1 MKVASGLRVAFYIC
15 LIFALIC
22 TMPWFRSST
31 LIFAIFTAFCAVE
44 SLFLPAVKNRFL
56 RLLLALVPPAVT
68 FATSF
73 SWAKANPVAAVLL
86 ALVALYYV
94 TFMTVGRFET
104 EYWRFRNSFIG
115 LISAACFVSLLCLI
129 IYIVMEDV
137 AKERINL
144 PGILGF
150 TITCA
155 LLGMII
161 MSEMRKGNPDAK
173 WRSMNAGRILI
184 LFASAA
190 AALALL
196 YLILSF
202 VFSLITPTLGPHARD
217 LRSERIR
224 FQNDYN
230 IGYSPTAVPGGQMVE
245 DEESMKDN
253 APLTELEKEK
263 DTSFHWEFV
272 AIGVIVCGAAVF
284 FICRYMKKKKAK
296 PSEEVVAKTP
306 EEQAQLDKVEAIRA
320 IFRQYILLV
329 RKGGVQ
335 LTKGSTSADIL
346 ESAKELSEED
356 RKNLSDEETKLR
368 DIYIR
373 ARYGDPQNITDED
386 VSEARSLF
394 EKITESNNLS

>member
-31 LIFAIFTAFCAVE
+31 LIFAIFAAFCTVE
-44 SLFLPAVKNRFL
+44 SLFLPAVKNRLL
-56 RLLLALVPPAVT
+56 RLLLALVPAAVT
-68 FATSF
+68 FATSI

-94 TFMTVGRFET
+94 VFMTVGRFET

-129 IYIVMEDV
+129 IYIVMEDA
-137 AKERINL
+137 AKDRINL
-144 PGILGF
+144 PGVMGF

-161 MSEMRKGNPDAK
+161 LSEMRKGNPDAK

-190 AALALL
+190 VALAVL
-196 YLILSF
+196 YLVLTF
-202 VFSLITPTLGPHARD
+202 VFSLITPTLGPQAPK
-217 LRSERIR
+217 LKTERIR
-224 FQNDYN
+224 FQNDAV
-230 IGYSPTAVPGGQMVE
+230 IGYTPLTNKTGYVSDDESLKEDAPVVVLEQE
-245 DEESMKDN
+245 DEQGFPWVLVCVC
-253 APLTELEKEK
+253 A
-263 DTSFHWEFV
+263 FV
-272 AIGVIVCGAAVF
+272 VIAGTVTAII
-284 FICRYMKKKKAK
+284 IIRKKKAK
-296 PSEEVVAKTP
+296 AVEDVVQRTP
-306 EEQAQLDKVEAIRA
+306 EEQAQFDKIEAIRA

-329 RKGGVQ
+329 RKEGAEISR
-335 LTKGSTSADIL
+335 GSTSADVL
-346 ESAKELSEED
+346 ESARELSESEE
-356 RKNLSDEETKLR
+356 KSLSEEESALR
-368 DIYIR
+368 EIYIR
-373 ARYGDPQNITDED
+373 ARYGDPNGITDED

-394 EKITESNNLS
+394 EKISEANKLS

>member
-31 LIFAIFTAFCAVE
+31 LIFAIFAAFCTVE
-44 SLFLPAVKNRFL
+44 SLFLPAVKNRLL
-56 RLLLALVPPAVT
+56 RLLLALVPAAVT
-68 FATSF
+68 FATSI

-94 TFMTVGRFET
+94 VFMTVGRFET

-129 IYIVMEDV
+129 IYIVMEDA
-137 AKERINL
+137 AKDRINL
-144 PGILGF
+144 PGVMGF

-161 MSEMRKGNPDAK
+161 LSEMRKGNPDAK

-190 AALALL
+190 VALAVL
-196 YLILSF
+196 YLVLTF
-202 VFSLITPTLGPHARD
+202 VFSLITPTLGPQAPK
-217 LRSERIR
+217 LKTERIR
-224 FQNDYN
+224 FQNDAI
-230 IGYSPTAVPGGQMVE
+230 IGYTPLTNKTGYVSDDESLKEDAPVVVLEQE
-245 DEESMKDN
+245 DEQGFPWVLVCVC
-253 APLTELEKEK
+253 A
-263 DTSFHWEFV
+263 FV
-272 AIGVIVCGAAVF
+272 VIAGTVTAII
-284 FICRYMKKKKAK
+284 IIRKKKAK
-296 PSEEVVAKTP
+296 AVEDAVPRTP
-306 EEQAQLDKVEAIRA
+306 EEQAQFDKIEAIRA

-329 RKGGVQ
+329 RKEGAEIS
-335 LTKGSTSADIL
+335 KGSTSADVL
-346 ESAKELSEED
+346 ESARELSESEE
-356 RKNLSDEETKLR
+356 KSLSEEESALR
-368 DIYIR
+368 EIYIR
-373 ARYGDPQNITDED
+373 ARYGDPNGITDED

-394 EKITESNNLS
+394 EKISEANKLS

>member
-31 LIFAIFTAFCAVE
+31 LIFAIFAAFCTVE
-44 SLFLPAVKNRFL
+44 SLFLPAVKNRLL
-56 RLLLALVPPAVT
+56 RLLLALVPAAVT
-68 FATSF
+68 FATSL

-94 TFMTVGRFET
+94 VFMAVGRFET

-137 AKERINL
+137 AKDRINL
-144 PGILGF
+144 PGVMGF

-161 MSEMRKGNPDAK
+161 LSEMRKGNPDAK

-190 AALALL
+190 AALAVL
-196 YLILSF
+196 YLVLTF
-202 VFSLITPTLGPHARD
+202 VFSLITPTLGPQAPK
-217 LRSERIR
+217 LKTERIR
-224 FQNDYN
+224 FQNDAV
-230 IGYSPTAVPGGQMVE
+230 IGYT
-245 DEESMKDN
+245 
-253 APLTELEKEK
+253 PLTNKTGYVSDDESLKEDAPVVVLEKE
-263 DTSFHWEFV
+263 DEQGFPWVLVCVCAFV
-272 AIGVIVCGAAVF
+272 VIAGAVTAV
-284 FICRYMKKKKAK
+284 IIIRKKKAK
-296 PSEEVVAKTP
+296 AVEDVVQRTP
-306 EEQAQLDKVEAIRA
+306 EEQAQFDKIEAIRA

-329 RKGGVQ
+329 RKEGAEISR
-335 LTKGSTSADIL
+335 GSTSADVL
-346 ESAKELSEED
+346 ESARELSDSEE
-356 RKNLSDEETKLR
+356 KGLSDEESALR
-368 DIYIR
+368 EIYIR
-373 ARYGDPQNITDED
+373 ARYGDPNGITDED
-386 VSEARSLF
+386 VSNARSLF
-394 EKITESNNLS
+394 EKISEANKLR

>member
-31 LIFAIFTAFCAVE
+31 LIFAIFAAFCTVE
-44 SLFLPAVKNRFL
+44 SLFLPAVKNRLL
-56 RLLLALVPPAVT
+56 RLLLALVPAAVT
-68 FATSF
+68 FATSI

-94 TFMTVGRFET
+94 VFMTVGRFET

-129 IYIVMEDV
+129 IYIVMEDA
-137 AKERINL
+137 AKDRINL
-144 PGILGF
+144 PGVMGF

-161 MSEMRKGNPDAK
+161 LSEMRKGNPDAK

-190 AALALL
+190 VALAVL
-196 YLILSF
+196 YLVLTF
-202 VFSLITPTLGPHARD
+202 VFSLITPTLGPQAPK
-217 LRSERIR
+217 LKTERIR
-224 FQNDYN
+224 FQNDAV
-230 IGYSPTAVPGGQMVE
+230 IGYTPLTNKTGYVSDDESLKEDAPVVVLEQE
-245 DEESMKDN
+245 DEQGFPWVLVCVC
-253 APLTELEKEK
+253 A
-263 DTSFHWEFV
+263 FV
-272 AIGVIVCGAAVF
+272 VIAGTVTAII
-284 FICRYMKKKKAK
+284 IIRKKKAK
-296 PSEEVVAKTP
+296 AVEDAVPRTP
-306 EEQAQLDKVEAIRA
+306 EEQAQFDKIEAIRA

-329 RKGGVQ
+329 RKEGAEISR
-335 LTKGSTSADIL
+335 GSTSADVL
-346 ESAKELSEED
+346 ESARELSESEE
-356 RKNLSDEETKLR
+356 KSLSEEESALR
-368 DIYIR
+368 EIYIR
-373 ARYGDPQNITDED
+373 ARYGDPNGITDED

-394 EKITESNNLS
+394 EKISEANKLS

>member
-31 LIFAIFTAFCAVE
+31 LIFVIFTAFCTVE

-56 RLLLALVPPAVT
+56 RLLLALVPAAVT
-68 FATSF
+68 FATSL

-86 ALVALYYV
+86 ALVAIYYV
-94 TFMTVGRFET
+94 VFMTVGRFET

-115 LISAACFVSLLCLI
+115 LISAACFVSLLNLI
-129 IYIVMEDV
+129 IYIVVEDV

-144 PGILGF
+144 PGVMGF

-161 MSEMRKGNPDAK
+161 LSEMRKGNPDAK

-196 YLILSF
+196 YLVLTF
-202 VFSLITPTLGPHARD
+202 VFSLITPTLGPQAPK
-217 LRSERIR
+217 LKTERIR
-224 FQNDYN
+224 FQNDAV
-230 IGYSPTAVPGGQMVE
+230 IGYT
-245 DEESMKDN
+245 
-253 APLTELEKEK
+253 PLTNKTGYVSDDESLKEDAPVVVLEKE
-263 DTSFHWEFV
+263 DEQGFPWVLVCVCAFV
-272 AIGVIVCGAAVF
+272 VIAGAVTAV
-284 FICRYMKKKKAK
+284 IIIRKKKAK
-296 PSEEVVAKTP
+296 AVEDVVQRTP
-306 EEQAQLDKVEAIRA
+306 EEQAQLDKIEAIRA

-329 RKGGVQ
+329 RKEGAEISR
-335 LTKGSTSADIL
+335 GSTSADVL
-346 ESAKELSEED
+346 ESARELSESEE
-356 RKNLSDEETKLR
+356 KGLSEEESALR
-368 DIYIR
+368 EIYIR
-373 ARYGDPQNITDED
+373 ARYGDPNGITDED
-386 VSEARSLF
+386 VSNARSLF
-394 EKITESNNLS
+394 EKISEANKLR

>member
-31 LIFAIFTAFCAVE
+31 LIFAIFAAFCTVE
-44 SLFLPAVKNRFL
+44 SLFLPAVKNRLL
-56 RLLLALVPPAVT
+56 RLLLALVPAAVT
-68 FATSF
+68 FATSI

-94 TFMTVGRFET
+94 VFMTVGRFET

-129 IYIVMEDV
+129 IYIVMEDA
-137 AKERINL
+137 AKDRINL
-144 PGILGF
+144 PGVMGF

-161 MSEMRKGNPDAK
+161 LSEMRKGNPDAK

-190 AALALL
+190 VALAVL
-196 YLILSF
+196 YLVLTF
-202 VFSLITPTLGPHARD
+202 VFSLITPTLGPQAPK
-217 LRSERIR
+217 LKTERIR
-224 FQNDYN
+224 FQNVSF
-230 IGYSPTAVPGGQMVE
+230 IGYTPLTNKTGYVSDDESLKEDAPVVVLEQE
-245 DEESMKDN
+245 DEQGFPWVLVCVC
-253 APLTELEKEK
+253 A
-263 DTSFHWEFV
+263 FV
-272 AIGVIVCGAAVF
+272 VIAGAVTAII
-284 FICRYMKKKKAK
+284 IIRKKKAK
-296 PSEEVVAKTP
+296 AVEDAVPRTP
-306 EEQAQLDKVEAIRA
+306 EEQAQFDKIEAIRA

-329 RKGGVQ
+329 RKEGAEISR
-335 LTKGSTSADIL
+335 GSTSADVL
-346 ESAKELSEED
+346 ESARELSESEE
-356 RKNLSDEETKLR
+356 KSLSEEESALR
-368 DIYIR
+368 EIYIR
-373 ARYGDPQNITDED
+373 ARYGDPNGITDED

-394 EKITESNNLS
+394 EKISEANKLS

>member
-31 LIFAIFTAFCAVE
+31 LIFAIFAAFCTVE
-44 SLFLPAVKNRFL
+44 SLFLPAVKNRLL
-56 RLLLALVPPAVT
+56 RLLLALVPAAVT
-68 FATSF
+68 FATSI

-94 TFMTVGRFET
+94 VFMTVGRFET

-129 IYIVMEDV
+129 IYIVMEDA
-137 AKERINL
+137 AKDRINL
-144 PGILGF
+144 PGVMGF

-161 MSEMRKGNPDAK
+161 LSEMRKGNPDAK

-190 AALALL
+190 VALAVL
-196 YLILSF
+196 YLVLTF
-202 VFSLITPTLGPHARD
+202 VFSLITPTLGPQAPK
-217 LRSERIR
+217 LKTERIR
-224 FQNDYN
+224 FQNVSF
-230 IGYSPTAVPGGQMVE
+230 IGYTPLTNKTGYVSDDESLKEDAPVVVLEQE
-245 DEESMKDN
+245 DEQGFPWVLVCVC
-253 APLTELEKEK
+253 A
-263 DTSFHWEFV
+263 FV
-272 AIGVIVCGAAVF
+272 VIAGAVTAII
-284 FICRYMKKKKAK
+284 IIRKKKAK
-296 PSEEVVAKTP
+296 AVEDVVQRTP
-306 EEQAQLDKVEAIRA
+306 EEQAQFDKIEAIRA

-329 RKGGVQ
+329 RKEGAEISR
-335 LTKGSTSADIL
+335 GSTSADVL
-346 ESAKELSEED
+346 ESARELSESEE
-356 RKNLSDEETKLR
+356 KSLSEEESALR
-368 DIYIR
+368 EIYIR
-373 ARYGDPQNITDED
+373 ARYGDPNGITDED

-394 EKITESNNLS
+394 EKISEANKLS

>member
-44 SLFLPAVKNRFL
+44 SLFLPAVKNRLL
-56 RLLLALVPPAVT
+56 RLLLALVPAAVT
-68 FATSF
+68 FATSI

-94 TFMTVGRFET
+94 VFMTVGRFET

-129 IYIVMEDV
+129 IYIVMEDA
-137 AKERINL
+137 AKDRINL
-144 PGILGF
+144 PGVMGF

-161 MSEMRKGNPDAK
+161 LSEMRKGNPDAK

-196 YLILSF
+196 YLVLTF
-202 VFSLITPTLGPHARD
+202 VFSLITPTLGPQAPK
-217 LRSERIR
+217 LKTERIR
-224 FQNDYN
+224 FQNDAV
-230 IGYSPTAVPGGQMVE
+230 IGYT
-245 DEESMKDN
+245 
-253 APLTELEKEK
+253 PLTNKTGYVSDDESLKEDAPVVALEKE
-263 DTSFHWEFV
+263 DEQGFPWVLVCVCAFV
-272 AIGVIVCGAAVF
+272 VIAGAVTAV
-284 FICRYMKKKKAK
+284 IIIRKKKAK
-296 PSEEVVAKTP
+296 AVEDVVQRTP
-306 EEQAQLDKVEAIRA
+306 EEQAQFDKIEAIRA

-329 RKGGVQ
+329 RKEGAEISR
-335 LTKGSTSADIL
+335 GSTSADVL
-346 ESAKELSEED
+346 ESARELSDSEE
-356 RKNLSDEETKLR
+356 KSLSDEESALR
-368 DIYIR
+368 EIYIR
-373 ARYGDPQNITDED
+373 ARYGDPNGITDED
-386 VSEARSLF
+386 VSNARSLF
-394 EKITESNNLS
+394 EKISEANKLS

>member
-31 LIFAIFTAFCAVE
+31 LIFAIFAAFCTVE
-44 SLFLPAVKNRFL
+44 SLFLPAVKNRLL
-56 RLLLALVPPAVT
+56 RLLLALVPAAVT
-68 FATSF
+68 FATSI

-94 TFMTVGRFET
+94 VFMTVGRFET

-137 AKERINL
+137 AKDRINL
-144 PGILGF
+144 PGVMGF

-161 MSEMRKGNPDAK
+161 LSEMRKGNPDAK

-190 AALALL
+190 VALAVL
-196 YLILSF
+196 YLVLTF
-202 VFSLITPTLGPHARD
+202 VFSLITPTLGPQAPK
-217 LRSERIR
+217 LKTERIR
-224 FQNDYN
+224 FQNDAN
-230 IGYSPTAVPGGQMVE
+230 IGYTPLTNKTGYVSDDESLKEDAPVVVLEQE
-245 DEESMKDN
+245 DEQGFPWVLVCVC
-253 APLTELEKEK
+253 A
-263 DTSFHWEFV
+263 FV
-272 AIGVIVCGAAVF
+272 VIAGTVTAII
-284 FICRYMKKKKAK
+284 IIRKKKAK
-296 PSEEVVAKTP
+296 AVEDVVQRTP
-306 EEQAQLDKVEAIRA
+306 EEQAQFDKIEAIRA

-329 RKGGVQ
+329 RKEGAEIS
-335 LTKGSTSADIL
+335 KGSTSADVL
-346 ESAKELSEED
+346 ESARELSESEE
-356 RKNLSDEETKLR
+356 KSLSDEENALR
-368 DIYIR
+368 EIYIR
-373 ARYGDPQNITDED
+373 ARYGDPNGITDED

-394 EKITESNNLS
+394 EKISEANKLS

>member
-31 LIFAIFTAFCAVE
+31 LIFVIFTAFCTVE
-44 SLFLPAVKNRFL
+44 SLFLPAVKNRLL
-56 RLLLALVPPAVT
+56 RLLLALVPAAVT
-68 FATSF
+68 FATSI

-86 ALVALYYV
+86 ALVAIYYV
-94 TFMTVGRFET
+94 VFMTVGRFET

-129 IYIVMEDV
+129 IYIVVEDA

-144 PGILGF
+144 PGVMGF

-161 MSEMRKGNPDAK
+161 LSEMRKGNPDAK

-196 YLILSF
+196 YLVLTF
-202 VFSLITPTLGPHARD
+202 VFSLITPTLGPQAPK
-217 LRSERIR
+217 LKTERIR
-224 FQNDYN
+224 FQNDAV
-230 IGYSPTAVPGGQMVE
+230 IGYT
-245 DEESMKDN
+245 
-253 APLTELEKEK
+253 PLTNKTGYVSDDESLKEDAPVVVLEKE
-263 DTSFHWEFV
+263 DEQGFPWVLVCVCAFV
-272 AIGVIVCGAAVF
+272 VIAGAVTAV
-284 FICRYMKKKKAK
+284 IIIRKKKAK
-296 PSEEVVAKTP
+296 AVEDVVQRTP
-306 EEQAQLDKVEAIRA
+306 EEQAQFDKIEAIRA

-329 RKGGVQ
+329 RKEGAEISR
-335 LTKGSTSADIL
+335 GSTSADVL
-346 ESAKELSEED
+346 ESARELSDSEE
-356 RKNLSDEETKLR
+356 KGLSDEESALR
-368 DIYIR
+368 EIYIR
-373 ARYGDPQNITDED
+373 ARYGDPNGITDED
-386 VSEARSLF
+386 VSNARNLF
-394 EKITESNNLS
+394 EKISEANKLR

>member
-31 LIFAIFTAFCAVE
+31 LIFAIFAAFCAVE
-44 SLFLPAVKNRFL
+44 SLFLPAVKNRLL
-56 RLLLALVPPAVT
+56 RLLLALVPAAVT
-68 FATSF
+68 FATSI

-94 TFMTVGRFET
+94 VFMTVGRFET
-104 EYWRFRNSFIG
+104 EYWRFRSSFIG

-129 IYIVMEDV
+129 IYIVVEDV

-144 PGILGF
+144 PGVMGF

-161 MSEMRKGNPDAK
+161 LSEMRKGNPDAK

-196 YLILSF
+196 YLVLTF
-202 VFSLITPTLGPHARD
+202 VFSLITPTLGPQAPK
-217 LRSERIR
+217 LKTERIR
-224 FQNDYN
+224 FQNDAV
-230 IGYSPTAVPGGQMVE
+230 IGYT
-245 DEESMKDN
+245 
-253 APLTELEKEK
+253 PLTNKTGYVSDDESLKEDAPVVALEKE
-263 DTSFHWEFV
+263 DEQGFPWVLVCVCAFV
-272 AIGVIVCGAAVF
+272 VIAGAVTAV
-284 FICRYMKKKKAK
+284 IIIRKKKAK
-296 PSEEVVAKTP
+296 AVEDVVQRTP
-306 EEQAQLDKVEAIRA
+306 EEQAQFDKIEAIRA

-329 RKGGVQ
+329 RKEGAE
-335 LTKGSTSADIL
+335 LSRGSTSADVL
-346 ESAKELSEED
+346 ESARELSESEE
-356 RKNLSDEETKLR
+356 KSLSDEESALR
-368 DIYIR
+368 EIYIR
-373 ARYGDPQNITDED
+373 ARYGDPNGITDED
-386 VSEARSLF
+386 VSNARSLF
-394 EKITESNNLS
+394 EKISEANKLS

>member
-31 LIFAIFTAFCAVE
+31 LIFAIFAAFCTVE
-44 SLFLPAVKNRFL
+44 SLFLPAVKNRLL
-56 RLLLALVPPAVT
+56 RLLLALVPAAVT
-68 FATSF
+68 FATSI

-94 TFMTVGRFET
+94 VFMTVGRFET

-129 IYIVMEDV
+129 IYIVMEDA
-137 AKERINL
+137 AKDRINL
-144 PGILGF
+144 PGVMGF

-161 MSEMRKGNPDAK
+161 LSEMRKGNPDAK

-190 AALALL
+190 VALAVL
-196 YLILSF
+196 YLVLTF
-202 VFSLITPTLGPHARD
+202 VFSLITPTLGPQAPK
-217 LRSERIR
+217 LKTERIR
-224 FQNDYN
+224 FQNDAV
-230 IGYSPTAVPGGQMVE
+230 IGYT
-245 DEESMKDN
+245 
-253 APLTELEKEK
+253 PLTNKTGYVSDDESLKEDAPVVVLEKE
-263 DTSFHWEFV
+263 DEQGFPWVLVCVCAFV
-272 AIGVIVCGAAVF
+272 VIAGAVTAII
-284 FICRYMKKKKAK
+284 IIRKKKAK
-296 PSEEVVAKTP
+296 AVEDVVPRTP
-306 EEQAQLDKVEAIRA
+306 EEQAQFDKIEAIRA

-329 RKGGVQ
+329 RKEGAEISR
-335 LTKGSTSADIL
+335 GSTSADVL
-346 ESAKELSEED
+346 ESARELSESEE
-356 RKNLSDEETKLR
+356 KSLSEEESALR
-368 DIYIR
+368 EIYIR
-373 ARYGDPQNITDED
+373 ARYGDPNGITDED

-394 EKITESNNLS
+394 EKISEANKLS